1 VREEKTLMYMKYFSQ
16 DYLPYVKMRVPRVP
30 RVPGPYR
37 YRFSGTLYLAKVPL
51 GTLYPQTGGLFMSE
65 DFSPELGL
73 TQEEL
78 LEALLSQ
85 GLARKVK
92 KKIGGQ
98 VYEVLAIDGKILEG
112 LRK

>member
-1 VREEKTLMYMKYFSQ
+1 
-16 DYLPYVKMRVPRVP
+16 
-30 RVPGPYR
+30 
-37 YRFSGTLYLAKVPL
+37 
-51 GTLYPQTGGLFMSE
+51 MSD

-78 LEALLSQ
+78 LERLISQ

-92 KKIGGQ
+92 KRIKGR
-98 VYEVLAIDGKILEG
+98 VYEVLAIDAKVLEG

>member
-1 VREEKTLMYMKYFSQ
+1 
-16 DYLPYVKMRVPRVP
+16 
-30 RVPGPYR
+30 
-37 YRFSGTLYLAKVPL
+37 
-51 GTLYPQTGGLFMSE
+51 MSR

-73 TQEEL
+73 SQEEL

-92 KKIGGQ
+92 KRIGGQ
-98 VYEVLAIDGKILEG
+98 VYEVLAIESKALAG

>member
-1 VREEKTLMYMKYFSQ
+1 M
-16 DYLPYVKMRVPRVP
+16 
-30 RVPGPYR
+30 
-37 YRFSGTLYLAKVPL
+37 SG
-51 GTLYPQTGGLFMSE
+51 

-78 LEALLSQ
+78 LERLISY

-92 KKIGGQ
+92 KRIGGQ
-98 VYEVLAIDGKILEG
+98 IYEVLAIDGKVLEG

>member
-1 VREEKTLMYMKYFSQ
+1 M
-16 DYLPYVKMRVPRVP
+16 
-30 RVPGPYR
+30 G
-37 YRFSGTLYLAKVPL
+37 
-51 GTLYPQTGGLFMSE
+51 E
-65 DFSPELGL
+65 DFSPELSL

-98 VYEVLAIDGKILEG
+98 VYEVLAIDGKVLEG

>member
-1 VREEKTLMYMKYFSQ
+1 
-16 DYLPYVKMRVPRVP
+16 
-30 RVPGPYR
+30 
-37 YRFSGTLYLAKVPL
+37 
-51 GTLYPQTGGLFMSE
+51 MSE

-78 LEALLSQ
+78 LERLVSH

-92 KKIGGQ
+92 KRIRGQ
-98 VYEVLAIDGKILEG
+98 GYEVLAIDGKALEG

>member
-1 VREEKTLMYMKYFSQ
+1 MNK
-16 DYLPYVKMRVPRVP
+16 
-30 RVPGPYR
+30 
-37 YRFSGTLYLAKVPL
+37 
-51 GTLYPQTGGLFMSE
+51 

-78 LEALLSQ
+78 LETLLSL

-92 KKIGGQ
+92 KKIGGR
-98 VYEVLAIDGKILEG
+98 VYEVLAIDGKALEG